1 MVLHGV
7 LKVVVILQSKKV
19 VMVLM
24 VYLMMLNIKIVMSV
38 WKKKLIVSI
47 GNLL

>member
-7 LKVVVILQSKKV
+7 LKVVVILQPKKV

-38 WKKKLIVSI
+38 
-47 GNLL
+47 

>member
-1 MVLHGV
+1 MEFHGV
-7 LKVVVILQSKKV
+7 LMVVVILPQKKV

-38 WKKKLIVSI
+38 WKRKLIVNI